1 MGADAVTDTTRVAA
15 VDGPAEDLLADYG
28 TLPLDEAVDESG
40 AVRPAYRPVMQVL
53 EEMGAAGVEERRLR
67 LAQDRLE
74 QGIVF
79 TAQVEGRPERRPFP
93 LDPVPRIVGA
103 ASWAHLS
110 KGAIQRA
117 RALNAFLEDV
127 YGDARIV
134 ADGIVPDAFVRQSPG
149 YRSAA
154 RGLAPG
160 RPRATVCGLDLLTEE
175 SGRWV
180 VLEDNLRVPSG
191 LAYSAA
197 NRLSARSALPELH
210 DPDRVSPGPLSADGV
225 GALLLTALMQAAPPH
240 GPRSTP
246 QVAVLSDGKANS
258 AWYEHRRLAEAM
270 GVPVITP
277 ADLVAD
283 GDGVAAIVD
292 GKQVGLDVVY
302 RRLGEDELVEDERA
316 GSGSPGQA
324 AAAATHHPRAA
335 ALLIAA
341 AQAGRLSIANAP
353 GNGVGDD
360 KAIYAFVGPM
370 IRYYLSEEPIL
381 ADVGTWILADPNQY
395 AAVKGRM
402 GDLVVKPID
411 GSGGQGVMI
420 GPDLTRAQIERLEST
435 VAAAPHR
442 YIAQEVI
449 HFSTHPTFLD
459 GRLQARH
466 VDLRVFVISGDETV
480 VAPVGL
486 SRVALQSEGLLV
498 NSSQGGGSKDTWL
511 MGPEN

>member
-1 MGADAVTDTTRVAA
+1 MTGGMTDETAGSAPGV
-15 VDGPAEDLLADYG
+15 LAGYG
-28 TLPLDEAVDESG
+28 TQPLDEAVDPAG
-40 AVRPAYRPVMQVL
+40 GVRPAYGSVMEVL
-53 EEMGAAGVEERRLR
+53 DGMGAPEVERRRLR
-67 LAQDRLE
+67 LGQDRLE

-79 TAQVEGRPERRPFP
+79 TAQVNGRPERRPFP
-93 LDPVPRIVGA
+93 LDPIPRIVGS

-110 KGAIQRA
+110 SGAIQRA
-117 RALNAFLEDV
+117 RALNAFLDDV
-127 YGDARIV
+127 YTDARIV
-134 ADGIVPDAFVRQSPG
+134 ADGIVPDAFVRRSPG
-149 YRSAA
+149 YLAGA
-154 RGLAPG
+154 RDLAPGG

-197 NRLSARSALPELH
+197 NRRSSRAALPELH
-210 DPDRVSPGPLSADGV
+210 DPQQVSPQPLSADGV
-225 GALLLTALMQAAPPH
+225 GDVLLTALLDAAPPH
-240 GPRSTP
+240 CPRSTP
-246 QVAVLSDGKANS
+246 QVAVLSEGKANS

-270 GVPVITP
+270 GVPIVTP
-277 ADLVAD
+277 ADLVPD
-283 GDGVAAIVD
+283 GDGVAAMVD
-292 GKQVGLDVVY
+292 GERIGLDVVY
-302 RRLGEDELVEDERA
+302 RRLGEDELVENEEA
-316 GSGSPGQA
+316 GSGSPSQA
-324 AAAATHHPRAA
+324 AATATHFPQAA
-335 ALLIAA
+335 ELLISAA
-341 AQAGRLSIANAP
+341 RAGRLSIANAP

-381 ADVGTWILADPNQY
+381 ADVGTWVLADPNQY

-411 GSGGQGVMI
+411 GSGGAGVMI
-420 GPDLTRAQIERLEST
+420 GPELTRGQVERLEAV

-459 GRLQARH
+459 GRLQPRH
-466 VDLRVFVISGDETV
+466 VDLRVFVISGKDTV

-486 SRVALQSEGLLV
+486 SRVALASEGLLV

-511 MGPEN
+511 MGPG